1 MEKAKTIFSVIFAS
15 LMLWIILIGAGFAY
29 SLFTNPGH
37 LPYQYT
43 SAFLDAVYV
52 ETRHDDGTGTEVRFG
67 VNPQNALLLLAIVAA
82 VISLGIAAVKFL
94 KKRKPA
100 AGLDSAKEGYV
111 LPEMKAENAAGFSA
125 ESSAES
131 SDVLSSAAESDE
143 LSDFEREE
151 LIKQRLA
158 KQNSSQNRV
167 QNG

>member
-111 LPEMKAENAAGFSA
+111 LPEMKAENAAGFWPSLL
-125 ESSAES
+125 
-131 SDVLSSAAESDE
+131 LSLLMFCLLRPNRAICPI
-143 LSDFEREE
+143 LN
-151 LIKQRLA
+151 A
-158 KQNSSQNRV
+158 KN
-167 QNG
+167 